1 MLFGSDA
8 VSSLGM
14 MQSDGVLLRGGPCD
28 GERPEPLP
36 GTTFSPHLDA
46 ITVMDHGAG
55 VGHHYEMTDK
65 FVFDADVRCR
75 ILVYRRTVPRAAVGM
90 R

>member
-1 MLFGSDA
+1 MPFGSDA

-14 MQSDGVLLRGGPCD
+14 MPSDGVLLRGGPCD
-28 GERPEPLP
+28 GERPEALP
-36 GTTFSPHLDA
+36 GTTFPPDLRA

-65 FVFDADVRCR
+65 SVLDADVRRR
-75 ILVYRRTVPRAAVGM
+75 ILVYRRTVPRAAVGT